1 MRRPFQM
8 NIFKD
13 YSALNLLLIIFL
25 TFPWTSC
32 SDTSE
37 NTKSVTLSPYEDMI
51 LIPGSD
57 SSIIGSNKF
66 LPQESPIRY
75 HKVKSFYM
83 DKHPVTVAQFEK
95 FISSTGYK
103 TEAEKFGDAG
113 VFDLA
118 DLKWKLIPGAYWKH
132 PFGKGLPAAVND
144 HPVTQVSWNDAVA
157 YCSWAGKRLPTE
169 VEWEHAARNAGKI
182 NDNIYPW
189 GNDDIKDGNDYKANV
204 WQGLF
209 PAVNRVEDGYQFTSP
224 VGAFGESELGLQDMV
239 GNVWEWC
246 QDWKLPYGIDTSDF
260 EANDLSEKAMRGGS
274 FLCEPSWC
282 HGYRVS
288 ARSGSTTET
297 ALFHLGFRCV
307 LDVDDK

>member
-1 MRRPFQM
+1 M
-8 NIFKD
+8 
-13 YSALNLLLIIFL
+13 
-25 TFPWTSC
+25 
-32 SDTSE
+32 
-37 NTKSVTLSPYEDMI
+37 V

-57 SSIIGSNKF
+57 SSIIGSNKY

-75 HKVKSFYM
+75 NKVKPFYM
-83 DKHPVTVAQFEK
+83 DIHPVTVAQFEK
-95 FISSTGYK
+95 FVSSTGYQ

-132 PFGKGLPAAVND
+132 PFGQEVPAAADD
-144 HPVTQVSWNDAVA
+144 HPVTQVSWNDALA
-157 YCSWAGKRLPTE
+157 YCTWAGKRLPTE
-169 VEWEHAARNAGKI
+169 AEWEHAARNGGKI
-182 NDNIYPW
+182 RDKIYPW
-189 GNDDIKDGNDYKANV
+189 GSDVIKEGDDYKANV

-246 QDWKLPYGIDTSDF
+246 QDWNLPYGIDTTGF
-260 EANDLSEKAMRGGS
+260 KANELSEKAMRGGS

-288 ARSGSTTET
+288 ARSGSTPET

-307 LDVDDK
+307 RDVDTK